1 MSVPRCRD
9 VTELRF
15 RTLRPPEE
23 GLVFDLLAKL
33 GYARHMDE
41 QTRIELE
48 AAAFR
53 GLVAHLQK
61 RTDVQNID
69 LMNLAGFCRNCLS
82 KWYLAEAKAKGVDM
96 DYDGARN
103 EIYGMSYEDWKNT
116 HQLPASAEQKQKF
129 EASKEGHAVIKG
141 LT

>member
-1 MSVPRCRD
+1 MA
-9 VTELRF
+9 
-15 RTLRPPEE
+15 
-23 GLVFDLLAKL
+23 DL
-33 GYARHMDE
+33 DP

-82 KWYLAEAKAKGVDM
+82 KWYAAAAKERGVALSDEDARVAVYGMPYADWKAK
-96 DYDGARN
+96 
-103 EIYGMSYEDWKNT
+103 
-116 HQLPASAEQKQKF
+116 HQK
-129 EASKEGHAVIKG
+129 EASPEQQRQFEETKPLHAEISGHNAR
-141 LT
+141 